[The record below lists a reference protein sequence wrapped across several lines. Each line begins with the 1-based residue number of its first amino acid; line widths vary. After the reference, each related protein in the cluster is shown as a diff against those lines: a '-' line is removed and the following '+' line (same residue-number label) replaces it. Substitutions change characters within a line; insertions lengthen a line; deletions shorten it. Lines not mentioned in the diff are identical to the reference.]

1 MLTTSSTM
9 IMTSKTHKVLAI
21 DLETYSSVDL
31 TAVSVYKYTESPDFE
46 ILLFAYAWDDE
57 PVRIVDFTRGEAL
70 PPDVK
75 AALTDT
81 AITKAA
87 FNASFERVCLS
98 RYLGKRL
105 APQGWDCTRVR
116 ALTAGLP
123 GSLKG
128 AGEALDIE
136 KAKMDEGS
144 ALIRKFCKPCPRTG
158 KRARPEDAPQDWET
172 FKKYCRRDVEA
183 ERKIRERLS
192 YITYTADEY
201 KLYCADQDINDRGVQ
216 IDLDLVQAAIY
227 ADEESVART
236 MEKAKRL
243 SGLENPRSVM
253 QLKGWLKKR
262 LGQEPKSLSKS
273 TVADMLKADPPEDV
287 RDVLS
292 CRMLMGKTSVAK
304 YKKMLNVAGKDGRAR
319 GLFQFYGASRTGRW
333 AGRLIQLQNLAKNH
347 TEPLSVLRD
356 LVKARQIDAVSD
368 WFMPI
373 PYALSQ
379 LVRTALIASP
389 GNVITVS
396 DFSAIEARVIAWL
409 AGESWRQKV
418 FATTGKIYEASA
430 AQMFHVP
437 AESITKSDPRRQK
450 GKVAELACGY
460 GGGVGALK
468 AMGADKMGLTD
479 EELQDIITRW
489 RAKSPRIV
497 RLWGALED
505 GAKMAIET
513 KSTVRI
519 RQGVT
524 IKATD
529 DYMAIQ
535 LPSGRSIY
543 YAYPAIE
550 PIEKFG
556 RLVSS
561 ITYMGVDQ
569 TTRKWKRLE
578 TYGGKLT
585 ENVVQ
590 AIARDCLGVTICR
603 LEALGYH
610 IVAHIHDEVLID
622 GPRGILE
629 NVNAVMATPI
639 PWAPGLLLKGA
650 GYETEFYRK
659 D

>member
-1 MLTTSSTM
+1 MSMMSSTM
-9 IMTSKTHKVLAI
+9 IMTSKSHTVLAI
-21 DLETYSSVDL
+21 DIETYSSVDL

-46 ILLFAYAWDDE
+46 ILLFAYAWGDE

-70 PPDVK
+70 PPDVRT
-75 AALTDT
+75 ALTDT
-81 AITKAA
+81 AVIKTA

-144 ALIRKFCKPCPRTG
+144 ALIRKFCRPCPRTG
-158 KRARPEDAPQDWET
+158 KRMRPEDAPEDWET

-183 ERKIRERLS
+183 EREIRERLS

-216 IDLDLVQAAIY
+216 IDLDLVRAAIY
-227 ADEESVART
+227 ADEESVTRT

-262 LGQEPKSLSKS
+262 IGQEPKSLSKS
-273 TVADMLKADPPEDV
+273 TVADLLKENPPQDV

-304 YKKMLNVAGKDGRAR
+304 YKKMLNVTGKDGRAR

-356 LVKARQIDAVSD
+356 LVKARQIDAVGD

-497 RLWGALED
+497 RLWSALED

-513 KSTVRI
+513 KSAVRI

-524 IKATD
+524 IRATD

-543 YAYPAIE
+543 YAYPAIK
-550 PIEKFG
+550 PVEKFG

>member
-1 MLTTSSTM
+1 
-9 IMTSKTHKVLAI
+9 MTSKTHKVLAI
-21 DLETYSSVDL
+21 DIETFSSVDL
-31 TAVSVYKYTESPDFE
+31 TAVSVYKYTESPDFG

-57 PVRIVDFTRGEAL
+57 PVRIVDFTRREAL
-70 PPDVK
+70 PSDVR

-116 ALTAGLP
+116 ALMAGLP

-136 KAKMDEGS
+136 KAKMDEGG

-158 KRARPEDAPQDWET
+158 KRTRAEDAPEDWET

-183 ERKIRERLS
+183 EREIRERLS

-201 KLYCADQDINDRGVQ
+201 RLYCADQDINDRGVQ

-236 MEKAKRL
+236 MDKAQRL

-262 LGQEPKSLSKS
+262 IGQEPKSLSKS

-304 YKKMLNVAGKDGRAR
+304 YKKMLNVTGKDGRAR

-437 AESITKSDPRRQK
+437 AESITKSNPRRQK

-497 RLWGALED
+497 RLWSALED

-524 IKATD
+524 IRATD
-529 DYMAIQ
+529 DYMAIR
-535 LPSGRSIY
+535 LPSGRFIY

-550 PIEKFG
+550 PVEKFG
-556 RLVSS
+556 RWVSS

-569 TTRKWKRLE
+569 TTRKWTRLE

-629 NVNAVMATPI
+629 NVNAVMGRPI
-639 PWAPGLLLKGA
+639 PWAPGLLLKGD

>member
-1 MLTTSSTM
+1 MT
-9 IMTSKTHKVLAI
+9 MTSKPRAVLAI
-21 DLETYSSVDL
+21 DIETFSSVDL

-46 ILLFAYAWDDE
+46 ILLFAYTWDDE

-81 AITKAA
+81 AITKTA

-105 APQGWDCTRVR
+105 VPQGWDCTRVR
-116 ALTAGLP
+116 ALMAGLP

-158 KRARPEDAPQDWET
+158 SRRRPEDAPEDWDT
-172 FKKYCRRDVEA
+172 FKRYCRRDVEA
-183 ERKIRERLS
+183 EREIRERLS
-192 YITYTADEY
+192 YITYTPDEY

-216 IDLDLVQAAIY
+216 IDLDLVRAAIY
-227 ADEESVART
+227 ADEESVTRT
-236 MEKAKRL
+236 MDKAKRL

-262 LGQEPKSLSKS
+262 IGQEPKSLSKS

-356 LVKARQIDAVSD
+356 LVKARQIDAVGD

-497 RLWGALED
+497 RLWSALED

-513 KSTVRI
+513 KSAVRI

-524 IKATD
+524 IRATD

-543 YAYPAIE
+543 YAYPAIK
-550 PIEKFG
+550 PVEKFG

-569 TTRKWKRLE
+569 TTRKWTRLE

>member
-1 MLTTSSTM
+1 
-9 IMTSKTHKVLAI
+9 MTSKPHSVLAI
-21 DLETYSSVDL
+21 DIETFSSVDL

-57 PVRIVDFTRGEAL
+57 PVRIVDFTRGEVL
-70 PPDVK
+70 PSDVR

-81 AITKAA
+81 AILKTA

-116 ALTAGLP
+116 ALMAGLP

-158 KRARPEDAPQDWET
+158 KRALPKDAPEDWET

-183 ERKIRERLS
+183 EREIRERLS
-192 YITYTADEY
+192 YITYTPDEY

-216 IDLDLVQAAIY
+216 IDLDLVRAAIY

-273 TVADMLKADPPEDV
+273 TVADLLKGDPPADV

-304 YKKMLNVAGKDGRAR
+304 YKKMLNVAGKDERAR

-356 LVKARQIDAVSD
+356 LVKTRQIDAVSD

-479 EELQDIITRW
+479 EELADIITRW

-497 RLWGALED
+497 RLWSALED

-513 KSTVRI
+513 KCAVRI

-524 IKATD
+524 VRATN

-569 TTRKWKRLE
+569 TTRKWTRLE

>member
-1 MLTTSSTM
+1 
-9 IMTSKTHKVLAI
+9 MTSKPRAVLAI
-21 DLETYSSVDL
+21 DIETFSSVDL

-57 PVRIVDFTRGEAL
+57 PVRIVDFTRGEVL

-81 AITKAA
+81 AITKTA

-144 ALIRKFCKPCPRTG
+144 ALIRKFCRPCPRTG
-158 KRARPEDAPQDWET
+158 KRARPEDAPEDWET

-183 ERKIRERLS
+183 EREIRERLS
-192 YITYTADEY
+192 YITYTPDEY

-216 IDLDLVQAAIY
+216 IDLDLVRAAIY

-253 QLKGWLKKR
+253 QLKEWLKKR
-262 LGQEPKSLSKS
+262 IGQEPKSLSKS
-273 TVADMLKADPPEDV
+273 TVADMLKGDPPQDV

-356 LVKARQIDAVSD
+356 LVKARQIDAVAD

-389 GNVITVS
+389 GSVITVS

-497 RLWGALED
+497 RLWSALED

-529 DYMAIQ
+529 DYMAIR

-569 TTRKWKRLE
+569 TTRKWTRLE

-622 GPRGILE
+622 GPRGILG

>member
-1 MLTTSSTM
+1 MSMMNLTM
-9 IMTSKTHKVLAI
+9 IMTSKPHAVLAI
-21 DLETYSSVDL
+21 DIETFSSADL

-57 PVRIVDFTRGEAL
+57 PVRIVDFTRGEVL
-70 PPDVK
+70 PPDVRT
-75 AALTDT
+75 ALTDT
-81 AITKAA
+81 AVIKTA

-116 ALTAGLP
+116 ALMAGLP

-158 KRARPEDAPQDWET
+158 GRMRPEDAPEDWET
-172 FKKYCRRDVEA
+172 FKRYCRRDVEA
-183 ERKIRERLS
+183 EREIRERLS
-192 YITYTADEY
+192 YITYTPDEY

-216 IDLDLVQAAIY
+216 IDLDLVRAAIY
-227 ADEESVART
+227 ADEESVTRT

-262 LGQEPKSLSKS
+262 IGQEPKSLSKS
-273 TVADMLKADPPEDV
+273 TVADMLKGDPSQDV

-304 YKKMLNVAGKDGRAR
+304 YKKMLNVTGQDGRAR

-356 LVKARQIDAVSD
+356 LVKARQIDAVAD

-497 RLWGALED
+497 RLWRALED

-529 DYMAIQ
+529 DYMAIR

-569 TTRKWKRLE
+569 TTRKWTRLE

-603 LEALGYH
+603 LESRGYH

-650 GYETEFYRK
+650 GYETQFYRK

>member
-1 MLTTSSTM
+1 MSMMNSTM
-9 IMTSKTHKVLAI
+9 IMTSKPHSVLAI
-21 DLETYSSVDL
+21 DIETFSSVDL

-46 ILLFAYAWDDE
+46 ILLFAYAWDDA
-57 PVRIVDFTRGEAL
+57 PVRIVDFTRGEVL

-81 AITKAA
+81 AITKTA

-116 ALTAGLP
+116 ALMAGLP

-158 KRARPEDAPQDWET
+158 GRMRPENAPDDWET
-172 FKKYCRRDVEA
+172 FKRYCRRDVEA
-183 ERKIRERLS
+183 EREIRERLS
-192 YITYTADEY
+192 YITYTPDEY

-216 IDLDLVQAAIY
+216 IDLDLVRAAIY

-236 MEKAKRL
+236 MDKAKML

-262 LGQEPKSLSKS
+262 IGQEPKSLSKS
-273 TVADMLKADPPEDV
+273 TVADMLQGDPPEDV

-356 LVKARQIDAVSD
+356 LVKARQIDAVAD

-489 RAKSPRIV
+489 RAKSPHIV

-524 IKATD
+524 IRATD

-535 LPSGRSIY
+535 LPGGRSIY

-590 AIARDCLGVTICR
+590 AIARDCLGVAICR

-650 GYETEFYRK
+650 GYETQFYRK

>member
-1 MLTTSSTM
+1 MT
-9 IMTSKTHKVLAI
+9 MTSKPHAVLAI
-21 DLETYSSVDL
+21 DIETFSSVDL

-57 PVRIVDFTRGEAL
+57 PVRIVDFTRGEVL

-81 AITKAA
+81 AILKTA

-116 ALTAGLP
+116 ALMAGLP

-158 KRARPEDAPQDWET
+158 KRMRPEDAPQDWET

-183 ERKIRERLS
+183 EREIRERLS

-201 KLYCADQDINDRGVQ
+201 RLYCADQDINDRGVQ
-216 IDLDLVQAAIY
+216 IDLDLVRAAIY

-262 LGQEPKSLSKS
+262 IGQEPKSLSKS
-273 TVADMLKADPPEDV
+273 TVADMLKADPPQDV

-356 LVKARQIDAVSD
+356 LVKARQIDAVAD

-409 AGESWRQKV
+409 AEESWRQKV

-497 RLWGALED
+497 RLWSALED

-513 KSTVRI
+513 KSPVRI
-519 RQGVT
+519 RQG
-524 IKATD
+524 IAIRATD

-543 YAYPAIE
+543 YAYPAIK
-550 PIEKFG
+550 PVEKFG

-569 TTRKWKRLE
+569 TTRKWTRLE

-610 IVAHIHDEVLID
+610 IVAHIHDEILID

>member
-1 MLTTSSTM
+1 MT
-9 IMTSKTHKVLAI
+9 MTSKPHAVLAI
-21 DLETYSSVDL
+21 DIETFSSVDL

-57 PVRIVDFTRGEAL
+57 PVRIVDFTRGEVL

-75 AALTDT
+75 AALTDI
-81 AITKAA
+81 AILKTA

-116 ALTAGLP
+116 ALMAGLP

-158 KRARPEDAPQDWET
+158 KRMRPEDAPQDWET

-183 ERKIRERLS
+183 EREIRERLS

-201 KLYCADQDINDRGVQ
+201 RLYCADQDINDRGVQ
-216 IDLDLVQAAIY
+216 IDLDLVRAAIY

-262 LGQEPKSLSKS
+262 IGQEPKSLSKS
-273 TVADMLKADPPEDV
+273 TVADMLKADPPQDV

-356 LVKARQIDAVSD
+356 LVKARQIDAVAD

-409 AGESWRQKV
+409 AEESWRQKV

-497 RLWGALED
+497 RLWSALED

-513 KSTVRI
+513 KSPVRI
-519 RQGVT
+519 RQG
-524 IKATD
+524 IAIRATD

-543 YAYPAIE
+543 YAYPAIK
-550 PIEKFG
+550 PVEKFG

-569 TTRKWKRLE
+569 TTRKWTRLE

-610 IVAHIHDEVLID
+610 IVAHIHDEILID